1 MKIPEV
7 TSKKICYLYSGLF
20 LTSLI
25 LVNLCFTVRLKA
37 QELFPVKIN
46 FTDVYGEFAEI
57 IVSDTDV
64 NAPIQE
70 GSLMQKRDIH
80 IAKIFEVMLLQCGER
95 TTPPSFS
102 VTWRYKADQGKL
114 DLGGYIISCETVNNA
129 KEIYGLGLPEATLIT
144 RMRASGQL
152 PVNQIVNIPTLKF
165 DTSAKINRWLSF
177 TNQFEPVL
185 RPINR

>member
-1 MKIPEV
+1 MKLIQFAFKP
-7 TSKKICYLYSGLF
+7 KFLLYNGYF
-20 LTSLI
+20 LTALI
-25 LVNLCFTVRLKA
+25 LVNFCFTVIVKA
-37 QELFPVKIN
+37 QEVFSVKIK
-46 FTDVYGEFAEI
+46 FTDVYGEFAEL
-57 IVSDTDV
+57 IVADTDV
-64 NAPIQE
+64 NAPLQE

-144 RMRASGQL
+144 RMRGSGQL

-185 RPINR
+185 RPINN

>member
-1 MKIPEV
+1 MKIFELKC
-7 TSKKICYLYSGLF
+7 KKYLLYSGLF
-20 LTSLI
+20 LASLI
-25 LVNLCFTVRLKA
+25 LVNLRFTVKLKA
-37 QELFPVKIN
+37 EEIFAIKIN
-46 FTDVYGEFAEI
+46 FTDVYGQFAEL
-57 IVSDTDV
+57 IVSDTNV

-102 VTWRYKADQGKL
+102 VTWRYKADQGKR
-114 DLGGYIISCETVNNA
+114 DLGGYIISCQTVNDA

-144 RMRASGQL
+144 RMRESGQL
-152 PVNQIVNIPTLKF
+152 PVNQIVNIPTLQF
-165 DTSAKINRWLSF
+165 DTSTKINRWLSF

-185 RPINR
+185 RPTNN

>member
-25 LVNLCFTVRLKA
+25 IFNLGFTVILKA
-37 QELFPVKIN
+37 QELFSVKIK
-46 FTDVYGEFAEI
+46 FTDVYGNFAEL
-57 IVSDTDV
+57 IVSDPDV
-64 NAPIQE
+64 NYPLQE
-70 GSLMQKRDIH
+70 GSLMQKRDRH
-80 IAKIFEVMLLQCGER
+80 IAKMFEVMLLECGDNR
-95 TTPPSFS
+95 SS
-102 VTWRYKADQGKL
+102 SLAVTWRYKADQGKL
-114 DLGGYIISCETVNNA
+114 DLGGYIISCETVHNA

-185 RPINR
+185 RPRNN